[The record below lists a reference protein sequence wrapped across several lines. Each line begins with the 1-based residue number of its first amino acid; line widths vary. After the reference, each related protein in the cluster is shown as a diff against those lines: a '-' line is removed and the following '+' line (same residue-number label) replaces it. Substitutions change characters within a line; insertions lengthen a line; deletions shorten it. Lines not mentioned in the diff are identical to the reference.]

1 LNSGDSVLSRRS
13 LTGARKPG
21 VCLEYVDE
29 IVEEKFYVRDAKEQV
44 NIQSTR
50 DIALGISQRE
60 TIGDFNASD
69 GWISK
74 FMKFRRVT
82 NLIAV
87 SDDKL
92 MQRSLEYMK
101 FLKDTD
107 PTITIKK
114 SNPKG

>member
-1 LNSGDSVLSRRS
+1 MNSGDFVLSRRS

-29 IVEEKFYVRDAKEQV
+29 IVEENFYVRDAKEQV

-114 SNPKG
+114 S